1 MLTVEPSFILKGQSS
16 LQAFSIS
23 AHEGRIVF
31 VVSSFSVVTPA
42 HSFWSV
48 RMQASKTLF
57 ISIGLS
63 VLNGLHEIL
72 VLAI

>member
-1 MLTVEPSFILKGQSS
+1 

-23 AHEGRIVF
+23 NHEGRIVF
-31 VVSSFSVVTPA
+31 VIFSLSVITPA
-42 HSFWSV
+42 HSFCAV
-48 RMQASKTLF
+48 RMQASKTWL

-72 VLAI
+72 FLAI